1 MRISDWSSD
10 VCSSD
15 LLECYRDHVPR
26 RYLLHLSRGSELPTP
41 MIAPTSETNE
51 RRLSTTM
58 SDRGEFAIGPGAAK
72 RMRACAWP
80 SIRPPTANLTA
91 MGEGAWERRP
101 FIVSAD
107 DRATGASDRSSRTRA
122 RSEAHTSE
130 LQSLMR
136 TSYAVFC
143 LNKKKKQ

>member
-1 MRISDWSSD
+1 MT
-10 VCSSD
+10 VTT
-15 LLECYRDHVPR
+15 ETYT
-26 RYLLHLSRGSELPTP
+26 YLHTFSLPDAIPISELPTP

-51 RRLSTTM
+51 RRISTTM

-107 DRATGASDRSSRTRA
+107 DRAT
-122 RSEAHTSE
+122 
-130 LQSLMR
+130 
-136 TSYAVFC
+136 
-143 LNKKKKQ
+143 

>member
-1 MRISDWSSD
+1 MPQTRASTR
-10 VCSSD
+10 CQTARRP
-15 LLECYRDHVPR
+15 LECYRDHVPR

-101 FIVSAD
+101 FIVSDD
-107 DRATGASDRSSRTRA
+107 DRATGDRKSTRLNSS
-122 RSEAHTSE
+122 H
-130 LQSLMR
+130 
-136 TSYAVFC
+136 
-143 LNKKKKQ
+143 

>member
-1 MRISDWSSD
+1 
-10 VCSSD
+10 
-15 LLECYRDHVPR
+15 
-26 RYLLHLSRGSELPTP
+26 

-101 FIVSAD
+101 FIVYAD

-122 RSEAHTSE
+122 RSGEARLRSK
-130 LQSLMR
+130 QSGSASCR
-136 TSYAVFC
+136 EDES
-143 LNKKKKQ
+143 KKV

>member
-1 MRISDWSSD
+1 MPQTRASTR
-10 VCSSD
+10 CQTARRP
-15 LLECYRDHVPR
+15 LECYRDHVPR

-91 MGEGAWERRP
+91 MGEGE
-101 FIVSAD
+101 IG
-107 DRATGASDRSSRTRA
+107 RAHVGTPVTNA
-122 RSEAHTSE
+122 
-130 LQSLMR
+130 Q
-136 TSYAVFC
+136 
-143 LNKKKKQ
+143 